1 MKKKIVLLVLIFII
15 LVGTTI
21 YNKIIFENNIPIL
34 AYHDVV
40 EDAKADTDIDVKE
53 FDKQMKF
60 LHKNNYK
67 TLSLDEYYAWKKGK
81 KIKGKKILLTFD
93 DGKESY
99 YKTVVPILEKYN
111 FKSTVF
117 VIGSAINEENYLKSS
132 ELNNLIDNKNVS
144 VASHSYNLHIMDLAE
159 SNNYDI
165 YNSDIKSNSSYKY
178 YAYPF
183 GISNDNY
190 ADALKNNNYKL
201 AFLYAPSKWSNRN
214 QNDYKITR
222 IPIYKSNSLLKF
234 IIKVIIKI

>member
-99 YKTVVPILEKYN
+99 YKT
-111 FKSTVF
+111 
-117 VIGSAINEENYLKSS
+117 
-132 ELNNLIDNKNVS
+132 
-144 VASHSYNLHIMDLAE
+144 
-159 SNNYDI
+159 
-165 YNSDIKSNSSYKY
+165 
-178 YAYPF
+178 
-183 GISNDNY
+183 
-190 ADALKNNNYKL
+190 
-201 AFLYAPSKWSNRN
+201 
-214 QNDYKITR
+214 
-222 IPIYKSNSLLKF
+222 
-234 IIKVIIKI
+234 